1 MAEKPEF
8 VDLIGAATRQRYRS
22 RAPGGAGKAGPGAE
36 AEAKQERRLSNWPP
50 AHLEQWR
57 LETLT
62 SWRLKLKSWKYKDW
76 A

>member
-1 MAEKPEF
+1 MADKPEF

-22 RAPGGAGKAGPGAE
+22 TARRGAGSATAGAE
-36 AEAKQERRLSNWPP
+36 AEVKQERRLSNWPP

-57 LETLT
+57 LENLT

-76 A
+76 V